1 MISRPVQKLKT
12 YHGRSRNGY
21 TDRTDLLMK
30 CYNCQAANVPCVYE
44 HTKLFL
50 LVYRHGSE
58 QSSFYSHSARRVVNK
73 LREIPQDSTY
83 SLYVHDMF
91 TGEDTP
97 LETARLEP
105 HGDFYL
111 TR

>member
-1 MISRPVQKLKT
+1 MDAWGFESLLRCHVT
-12 YHGRSRNGY
+12 RSYPLRYSSGM
-21 TDRTDLLMK
+21 R

-58 QSSFYSHSARRVVNK
+58 QSSFYSLSARRVIDK

-97 LETARLEP
+97 LEYFRLET

-111 TR
+111 SR